1 MAQSWGYAYVQA
13 GGDTGRC
20 GSGAQRAPS
29 VSLELWFRLQNRW
42 LCPAIALGRLGVSRG
57 LRPCQPV
64 RIAEF
69 TVRTEAHAR
78 DVSGRPRRAVTPDG
92 SREQPNASVRSRDS
106 GDGLFHIPVLLLQDL

>member
-29 VSLELWFRLQNRW
+29 VLLELWFRLQNRW
-42 LCPAIALGRLGVSRG
+42 PHHRTGQAGCVPWPQAVPACPD
-57 LRPCQPV
+57 
-64 RIAEF
+64 AEL